1 MYIELISVI
10 VDDELQSRL
19 YLVCCY
25 LSFRIYLLYSSP
37 EKYVVW
43 LHVLLDSGDGL
54 LIDLDADLML
64 IEELVGLGGCAAV
77 ATVVGAGGN
86 RGRGYSVPVTRQWR
100 PPRRSRMLAHRSYIY
115 INPGTHAIII
125 YTRKINV
132 YIYNW
137 HYIAYNNNNN
147 STAEREN
154 RRERKN
160 VNDLDFPSGPRYI
173 IPRRAMKAIS
183 VKHFDAF
190 SWFLFFLLFSLYFSF
205 FYMLIFLLLDF
216 LYNNIEGVY
225 T

>member
-1 MYIELISVI
+1 MRCRCHCRWCWWRSWPW
-10 VDDELQSRL
+10 LQ
-19 YLVCCY
+19 
-25 LSFRIYLLYSSP
+25 
-37 EKYVVW
+37 
-43 LHVLLDSGDGL
+43 
-54 LIDLDADLML
+54 
-64 IEELVGLGGCAAV
+64 CARN
-77 ATVVGAGGN
+77 ATMKAAETLPNAGP
-86 RGRGYSVPVTRQWR
+86 SI
-100 PPRRSRMLAHRSYIY
+100 LYIY

-137 HYIAYNNNNN
+137 HYIAYNNNNNN

-190 SWFLFFLLFSLYFSF
+190 SWFLFLSSFLSLFFSA
-205 FYMLIFLLLDF
+205 
-216 LYNNIEGVY
+216 G
-225 T
+225 